1 MAQNKT
7 NKEKMKR
14 LFTFLFAAVA
24 LMLPK
29 SVLAADPDLSG
40 YTLISTLDFTTATYP
55 EDRGITLASTAED
68 ITAYE
73 TGNGKQQQLYDV
85 TDPAAMSGLIYLQ
98 GTGTK
103 GWAIRSS
110 KGGLWSYNGSR
121 SAAIPNLKEGYIVVF
136 KCTQTASNVMTLTNA
151 EGEPD
156 GNFTYAL
163 SEDGN
168 SYYCTMTADGYV
180 GFCGNK
186 SVGYIESI
194 SVYAPGTVLVQP
206 SGKITAVNGTS
217 RTVTFTGANLAYN
230 TDGSDTYTETNQ
242 NSVELVVSETT
253 TYYVVSTNGDQKS
266 DVLEFTVEAGTEI
279 SLATPTVAVTAMGA
293 GFTKT
298 YSVTCDNKD
307 VLLNP
312 AAKLTYTFTPTAG
325 GTAATDVEFD
335 GTINATEAGTYVI
348 TASAEGYTSTTATI
362 DNTKEYEL
370 SKAIDFAALTSADLS
385 ANWKLKASGVRLPGN
400 DNQWKAYYP
409 GVTADEYYYDFSAE
423 TASETDIIDGLTVEF
438 NKDGKTPKL
447 YTGFGFMYP
456 IYVLNAD
463 GSDGS
468 TAITS
473 GNIGVA
479 NGTADQY
486 AVYTYI
492 NNYSKNGTKTTVL
505 PGDQQYALYRF
516 SDMLTKVEIYSPKA
530 AKPVEYAVGKLDF
543 ATIEDLG
550 SSSIVDNTLTLE
562 ADEFTATF
570 TGNVSYR
577 EFNGKKYIGIEAAG
591 CNLVIKGK
599 DGKRINRVVFT
610 SSSNFSIKAQQ
621 GTLNGKI
628 WTGDEEEVTF
638 TNGAFDTEITGIT
651 VGDYV
656 EPATDVE
663 NIGALKGIATG
674 TNVNLKLNGAVV
686 TFVKDNMAF
695 IEDETGA
702 IKLNNIGLSL
712 TAGTALKGNLYAT
725 YTGGSIPSLGSNAQ
739 TATSEFTS
747 EETTVTPTLATVQG
761 LNGMMYTNRLIKLVG
776 SMSVSGNWLMFGG
789 TSVWIDDNFNV
800 LPDGYEYPS
809 EIGSLLAIGGSDGV
823 AQEIYPVSADDI
835 IEPAN
840 VQPEKAANIAA
851 LRDMPG
857 NIAVELTL
865 TNAKVTVDETVA
877 ASGEDEGGESGEG
890 GEPDPLADEGERTI
904 IVEDATGA
912 VAISADVA
920 DALSTVFTGSGIALN
935 GSLTATLANTG
946 GDISLSANDKTASS
960 TVTSAAA
967 EVMPTEMS
975 VAESMV
981 EENSLRLVKYVGATI
996 SGDATAGYTVAQ
1008 PEAQIP
1014 AQVAMVD
1021 KFKKLA
1027 EVPTEAVDLTGV
1039 IYYDVYVGNFEFWPL
1054 SYTEPVPEQVYKQFT
1069 KSEVFLPTAENV
1081 TAAVAEGWVE
1091 HGGNYTDKKGTIDPA
1106 TGETVE
1112 PQNFPGVGLKKGN
1125 AAKSFVTYVTGID
1138 ELTAYGVTGN
1148 SSDPRTLVVT
1158 ATPTDGS
1165 EAVIGQATSEPNT
1178 AVVTLTLDPTK
1189 QYAVDYTGIN
1199 ATGSGADVALHGVK
1213 FTVTASEPQE
1223 HRKWDFTAWSQETKD
1238 NLEAEFQAAGYTTA
1252 PAPEGTETGWRRYE
1266 KDGAAWTETDGLKD
1280 AGTIYWYGSYIS
1292 EPTELK
1298 ANGVTIAETKGLKFN
1313 NVTKLNNTF
1322 AIAID
1327 YPETSIGTYDGG
1339 SYIWLN
1345 GGDLQ
1350 ITIPAVAPGQVVM
1363 MDVESHKD
1371 GDARGV
1377 SLSVNG
1383 TQVGDKA
1390 TPSDGKQ
1397 TYKWT
1402 IPTDLGTDIVDVL
1415 VSSTAGCHIYSIE
1428 VGDEDKVVD
1437 GITNVN
1443 AGVKRVDNNVY
1454 TINGVM
1460 VRKAGES
1467 LDGLAKGLYIVGGK
1481 KVVVK

>member
-1 MAQNKT
+1 MIKKNLLKTLMLAAFGMLTTTTVAQEQTGAATVKMTYVDQSNPDQSMGEIAAGSTATAGYNKISGGEVGFGNTGWNVNYITYLQVDASALEGTIVSATLTAEFSGSTDSKRTTSWGVGYNSSAWSADMTYNTADKSITLIGSEQGVSTKSASTFESLTFDITDALVGDDDKVATIVIYETAAAGGYIKNPTVQVTTSTKATANYTVKFVDGNSTELKEASTRLGFVGEAPTIEDEDKASFFNDDNTKKYIYVSDDAASQTVAEGGSTIVTVTFREAATYAYTINASVADQTIKVGEGSNFEGESVKYNYPRYINVDGTLYEIAKNGSTWYQNSFSLDTDNKVVTVEGYNATDKT
-7 NKEKMKR
+7 N
-14 LFTFLFAAVA
+14 V
-24 LMLPK
+24 
-29 SVLAADPDLSG
+29 
-40 YTLISTLDFTTATYP
+40 TYFS
-55 EDRGITLASTAED
+55 EAED
-68 ITAYE
+68 IE
-73 TGNGKQQQLYDV
+73 
-85 TDPAAMSGLIYLQ
+85 
-98 GTGTK
+98 
-103 GWAIRSS
+103 
-110 KGGLWSYNGSR
+110 
-121 SAAIPNLKEGYIVVF
+121 
-136 KCTQTASNVMTLTNA
+136 TLT
-151 EGEPD
+151 
-156 GNFTYAL
+156 L
-163 SEDGN
+163 STAAN
-168 SYYCTMTADGYV
+168 SDIRM
-180 GFCGNK
+180 
-186 SVGYIESI
+186 SM
-194 SVYAPGTVLVQP
+194 
-206 SGKITAVNGTS
+206 GKA
-217 RTVTFTGANLAYN
+217 AYN
-230 TDGSDTYTETNQ
+230 
-242 NSVELVVSETT
+242 
-253 TYYVVSTNGDQKS
+253 
-266 DVLEFTVEAGTEI
+266 AGTEPAVV
-279 SLATPTVAVTAMGA
+279 ATLPAGKYVLTSTVWGSA
-293 GFTKT
+293 GTDFVFKAGDET
-298 YSVTCDNKD
+298 
-307 VLLNP
+307 VLT
-312 AAKLTYTFTPTAG
+312 LTTSGSST
-325 GTAATDVEFD
+325 D
-335 GTINATEAGTYVI
+335 GTGEEFTLNA
-348 TASAEGYTSTTATI
+348 
-362 DNTKEYEL
+362 
-370 SKAIDFAALTSADLS
+370 
-385 ANWKLKASGVRLPGN
+385 
-400 DNQWKAYYP
+400 
-409 GVTADEYYYDFSAE
+409 
-423 TASETDIIDGLTVEF
+423 ETDITLDPTDDEGRGID
-438 NKDGKTPKL
+438 
-447 YTGFGFMYP
+447 
-456 IYVLNAD
+456 YVL
-463 GSDGS
+463 
-468 TAITS
+468 I
-473 GNIGVA
+473 
-479 NGTADQY
+479 Q
-486 AVYTYI
+486 
-492 NNYSKNGTKTTVL
+492 KT
-505 PGDQQYALYRF
+505 GD
-516 SDMLTKVEIYSPKA
+516 VEQTTPT
-530 AKPVEYAVGKLDF
+530 YAVGKLDF
-543 ATIEDLG
+543 ATIEDLS

-610 SSSNFSIKAQQ
+610 SSTNFSIKAQQ
-621 GTLNGKI
+621 GTLDGKI

-638 TNGAFDTEITGIT
+638 ANGAFDTEITGIT
-651 VGDYV
+651 VGDDV

-712 TAGTALKGNLYAT
+712 TAGTALNGNLYAT

-789 TSVWIDDNFNV
+789 TSVWIDDYFNV

-809 EIGSLLAIGGSDGV
+809 EIGSLLAIGGSDGA

-912 VAISADVA
+912 VAINSNVA

-996 SGDATAGYTVAQ
+996 SGDATAGYTVTQ

-1054 SYTEPVPEQVYKQFT
+1054 SYTEPEPEQVYKTFT

-1081 TAAVAEGWVE
+1081 AAAIAEGWAA
-1091 HGGNYTDKKGTIDPA
+1091 GGDTRVDNKKGNIDPA
-1106 TGETVE
+1106 TGETLE
-1112 PQNFPGVGLKKGN
+1112 SPASFAGVGLKKGN
-1125 AAKSFVTYVTGID
+1125 DAKTFKTYVTGID
-1138 ELTAYGVTGN
+1138 ELTAYAVST
-1148 SSDPRTLVVT
+1148 SSSATRTLVVT
-1158 ATPTDGS
+1158 ATPADGS
-1165 EAVIGQATSEPNT
+1165 EAVTGSAESAPNTT
-1178 AVVTLTLDPTK
+1178 AVVTITLDPTK
-1189 QYAVDYTGIN
+1189 QYAVDYTGVDES
-1199 ATGSGADVALHGVK
+1199 GSGADLGLHGVK

-1223 HRKWDFTAWSQETKD
+1223 YRKWDFTAWSQETKD
-1238 NLEAEFQAAGYTTA
+1238 NLEAEFQAAGYTEA
-1252 PAPEGTETGWRRYE
+1252 PAPAGTETGWRRYE
-1266 KDGAAWTETDGLKD
+1266 KDGAEWTETDGLKD
-1280 AGTIYWYGSYIS
+1280 AGTIYWYGSLIS

-1298 ANGVTIAETKGLKFN
+1298 ANGVTIAETAGLLFN
-1313 NVTKLNNTF
+1313 NVTKLNNTV

-1415 VSSTAGCHIYSIE
+1415 VSSTSGCHIYSIE

>member
-1 MAQNKT
+1 
-7 NKEKMKR
+7 MKK
-14 LFTFLFAAVA
+14 LYSLLLTVVALFAANMAYAQEYTVA
-24 LMLPK
+24 K
-29 SVLAADPDLSG
+29 SWDFSTLGNKEAITYDASTVTIGSAGCNIGTGAYEGIALQGADKWFG
-40 YTLISTLDFTTATYP
+40 YTLNSRVGLYNQNGGGRTVGVLNLVAGQRVEVEATTA
-55 EDRGITLASTAED
+55 GNLALTTSD
-68 ITAYE
+68 IASLTTSEATTETETKYTFDI
-73 TGNGKQQQLYDV
+73 TGNGNLGFSLARYNNIY
-85 TDPAAMSGLIYLQ
+85 TITISNPAGVLMAP
-98 GTGTK
+98 TG
-103 GWAIRSS
+103 
-110 KGGLWSYNGSR
+110 
-121 SAAIPNLKEGYIVVF
+121 E
-136 KCTQTASNVMTLTNA
+136 
-151 EGEPD
+151 
-156 GNFTYAL
+156 
-163 SEDGN
+163 
-168 SYYCTMTADGYV
+168 
-180 GFCGNK
+180 
-186 SVGYIESI
+186 
-194 SVYAPGTVLVQP
+194 
-206 SGKITAVNGTS
+206 ITAVNGTS
-217 RTVTFTGANLAYN
+217 RTVTFTGTNLAYN

-242 NSVELVVSETT
+242 NTLELEVTETT
-253 TYYVVSTNGDQKS
+253 TYYVVSTNGEEKS
-266 DVLEFTVEAGTEI
+266 EVLEFTVEAGTEL
-279 SLATPTVAVTAMGA
+279 SLATPTVTVTAMGA

-312 AAKLTYTFTPTAG
+312 TAKLTYSFTPTAG
-325 GTAATDVEFD
+325 GTAASDVEFD
-335 GTINATEAGTYVI
+335 GTINATEAGTYVV
-348 TASAEGYTSTTATI
+348 TASAEGYTSTTVTI

-370 SKAIDFAALTSADLS
+370 SKTIDFAALTAQDLS
-385 ANWKLKASGVRLPGN
+385 ANWKLKASGVSLPGKN
-400 DNQWKAYYP
+400 TQWPAYYP
-409 GVTADEYYYDFSAE
+409 NVTADEYYYDFSAE
-423 TASETDIIDGLTVEF
+423 TASETDIIEGLTVEF
-438 NKDGKTPKL
+438 NKEGKTPKL

-463 GSDGS
+463 GSENNS

-492 NNYSKNGTKTTVL
+492 NNYNKNGTKTTIL

-530 AKPVEYAVGKLDF
+530 AATPTYAVGKLDF

-621 GTLNGKI
+621 GTLDGKI

-686 TFVKDNMAF
+686 TFVKDNVAF

-712 TAGTALKGNLYAT
+712 TAGTALNGNLYAT

-776 SMSVSGNWLMFGG
+776 SMSVSGNWLMFGS
-789 TSVWIDDNFNV
+789 TSVWIDDYFNV
-800 LPDGYEYPS
+800 LPDEYEYPS
-809 EIGSLLAIGGSDGV
+809 EIGSLLAIGGSDGA

-890 GEPDPLADEGERTI
+890 GEPEPLADEGERTI

-920 DALSTVFTGSGIALN
+920 EALGTVFTGSGIALN

-946 GDISLSANDKTASS
+946 GDISLSANDKTVSS

-996 SGDATAGYTVAQ
+996 SGDATAGYTVTQ

-1021 KFKKLA
+1021 KFQKLA

-1054 SYTEPVPEQVYKQFT
+1054 SYTEPVPEQVYKTFT

-1091 HGGNYTDKKGTIDPA
+1091 HGGNYTDNKKGTIDPA
-1106 TGETVE
+1106 TGETLE
-1112 PQNFPGVGLKKGN
+1112 SPTAFPGVGLKKGN
-1125 AAKSFVTYVTGID
+1125 AGKSFVTYVTGID
-1138 ELTAYGVTGN
+1138 EITAYAVSGK
-1148 SSDPRTLVVT
+1148 SSEERTLAVT
-1158 ATPTDGS
+1158 ATPSDGS
-1165 EAVIGQATSEPNT
+1165 EAVTGQASGSSET
-1178 AVVTLTLDPTK
+1178 IVLTMALDPTK
-1189 QYAVDYTGIN
+1189 QYAIDYAGVN
-1199 ATGSGADVALHGVK
+1199 ADGGGTDIALHGVK

-1223 HRKWDFTAWSQETKD
+1223 YRKWDFTAWSQETKN
-1238 NLEAEFQAAGYTTA
+1238 NLEAEFQAAGYTEA

-1266 KDGAAWTETDGLKD
+1266 KDGDAWTETDGLKD

-1313 NVTKLNNTF
+1313 NVTKLNNTV

-1327 YPETSIGTYDGG
+1327 YPHALSDYDGG

-1350 ITIPAVAPGQVVM
+1350 ITIPAVAPGQKVLM
-1363 MDVESHKD
+1363 EVESHKD
-1371 GDARGV
+1371 GEARGV

-1383 TQVGDKA
+1383 TQIGESA
-1390 TPSDGKQ
+1390 TPEEGKQ
-1397 TYKWT
+1397 SYEWT
-1402 IPTDLGTDIVDVL
+1402 IPTDLGTEPVDVL
-1415 VSSTAGCHIYSIE
+1415 VSSTKGCHIYLIE
-1428 VGDEDKVVD
+1428 VGDADLISV
-1437 GITNVN
+1437 GINEVN
-1443 AGVKRVDNNVY
+1443 ADVKRVDNNVY

>member
-1 MAQNKT
+1 M
-7 NKEKMKR
+7 
-14 LFTFLFAAVA
+14 
-24 LMLPK
+24 
-29 SVLAADPDLSG
+29 
-40 YTLISTLDFTTATYP
+40 
-55 EDRGITLASTAED
+55 
-68 ITAYE
+68 
-73 TGNGKQQQLYDV
+73 
-85 TDPAAMSGLIYLQ
+85 
-98 GTGTK
+98 
-103 GWAIRSS
+103 
-110 KGGLWSYNGSR
+110 
-121 SAAIPNLKEGYIVVF
+121 
-136 KCTQTASNVMTLTNA
+136 
-151 EGEPD
+151 
-156 GNFTYAL
+156 
-163 SEDGN
+163 
-168 SYYCTMTADGYV
+168 
-180 GFCGNK
+180 
-186 SVGYIESI
+186 
-194 SVYAPGTVLVQP
+194 
-206 SGKITAVNGTS
+206 
-217 RTVTFTGANLAYN
+217 
-230 TDGSDTYTETNQ
+230 
-242 NSVELVVSETT
+242 
-253 TYYVVSTNGDQKS
+253 
-266 DVLEFTVEAGTEI
+266 
-279 SLATPTVAVTAMGA
+279 
-293 GFTKT
+293 
-298 YSVTCDNKD
+298 
-307 VLLNP
+307 
-312 AAKLTYTFTPTAG
+312 
-325 GTAATDVEFD
+325 
-335 GTINATEAGTYVI
+335 
-348 TASAEGYTSTTATI
+348 
-362 DNTKEYEL
+362 
-370 SKAIDFAALTSADLS
+370 
-385 ANWKLKASGVRLPGN
+385 
-400 DNQWKAYYP
+400 
-409 GVTADEYYYDFSAE
+409 
-423 TASETDIIDGLTVEF
+423 
-438 NKDGKTPKL
+438 
-447 YTGFGFMYP
+447 
-456 IYVLNAD
+456 
-463 GSDGS
+463 
-468 TAITS
+468 
-473 GNIGVA
+473 
-479 NGTADQY
+479 
-486 AVYTYI
+486 
-492 NNYSKNGTKTTVL
+492 
-505 PGDQQYALYRF
+505 
-516 SDMLTKVEIYSPKA
+516 
-530 AKPVEYAVGKLDF
+530 
-543 ATIEDLG
+543 
-550 SSSIVDNTLTLE
+550 
-562 ADEFTATF
+562 
-570 TGNVSYR
+570 
-577 EFNGKKYIGIEAAG
+577 
-591 CNLVIKGK
+591 
-599 DGKRINRVVFT
+599 FT

-621 GTLNGKI
+621 GTLDGKI
-628 WTGDEEEVTF
+628 WTVDEEEVTF

-686 TFVKDNMAF
+686 TFVKDNLAF

-712 TAGTALKGNLYAT
+712 TAGTALNGNLYAT

-809 EIGSLLAIGGSDGV
+809 EIGSLLAIGGSDGA
-823 AQEIYPVSADDI
+823 AQEIYPVSAEDI

-912 VAISADVA
+912 VAINSNVA

-996 SGDATAGYTVAQ
+996 SGDATAGYTVTQ

-1081 TAAVAEGWVE
+1081 TAAVAEGWAA
-1091 HGGNYTDKKGTIDPA
+1091 GGDTRVDNKKGNIDPA
-1106 TGETVE
+1106 TGETLE
-1112 PQNFPGVGLKKGN
+1112 SPASFAGVGLKKGN
-1125 AAKSFVTYVTGID
+1125 DAKTFKTYVTGID
-1138 ELTAYGVTGN
+1138 ELTAYAVST
-1148 SSDPRTLVVT
+1148 SSSATRTLVVT
-1158 ATPTDGS
+1158 ATPADGS
-1165 EAVIGQATSEPNT
+1165 EAVTGSAESAPNTT
-1178 AVVTLTLDPTK
+1178 AVVTITLDPTK
-1189 QYAVDYTGIN
+1189 QYAVDYTGVDES
-1199 ATGSGADVALHGVK
+1199 GSGADLGLHGVK

-1223 HRKWDFTAWSQETKD
+1223 YRKWDFTAWSQETKE
-1238 NLEAEFQAAGYTTA
+1238 NLEAEFQAAGYTEA
-1252 PAPEGTETGWRRYE
+1252 PAPAGTETGWRRYE
-1266 KDGAAWTETDGLKD
+1266 KDGAEWTETDGLKD
-1280 AGTIYWYGSYIS
+1280 AGTIYWYGSLIS

-1298 ANGVTIAETKGLKFN
+1298 ANGVTIAETAGLLFN
-1313 NVTKLNNTF
+1313 NVTKLNNTV

-1327 YPETSIGTYDGG
+1327 YPETSIGTYAGG

-1350 ITIPAVAPGQVVM
+1350 ITIPAVVPGQVIK
-1363 MDVESHKD
+1363 MDVESHKNTD
-1371 GDARGV
+1371 PRGV
-1377 SLSVNG
+1377 KLSVNG
-1383 TQVGDKA
+1383 TEIGEGLPTTKE
-1390 TPSDGKQ
+1390 TFE
-1397 TYKWT
+1397 WT
-1402 IPTDLGTDIVDVL
+1402 VPETLGTDPVDVL
-1415 VSSTAGCHIYSIE
+1415 VSSTSGCHIYVIE
-1428 VGDEDKVVD
+1428 VGDEDKVAD

-1443 AGVKRVDNNVY
+1443 ADVKRVDNNVY

-1467 LDGLAKGLYIVGGK
+1467 LDGLAKGLYIIGGK

>member
-1 MAQNKT
+1 
-7 NKEKMKR
+7 MKR
-14 LFTFLFAAVA
+14 LFTFLLGIVA
-24 LMLPK
+24 LALPK

-40 YTLISTLDFTTATYP
+40 YTLIKAMDFTSATYS
-55 EDRGITLASTAED
+55 EETYFTLGDKVGTAWMNGNKKQSDVFNVTSPAELD
-68 ITAYE
+68 GYLALQAAYD
-73 TGNGKQQQLYDV
+73 G
-85 TDPAAMSGLIYLQ
+85 
-98 GTGTK
+98 GTGK
-103 GWAIRSS
+103 GWYIRPD
-110 KGGLWSYNGSR
+110 KGGMYCINADRCG
-121 SAAIPNLKEGYIVVF
+121 AVTNLKEGYIVVF
-136 KCTQTASNVMTLTNA
+136 TCNDDADNVMTLVNG
-151 EGEPD
+151 EGNPD
-156 GNFTYAL
+156 GPFTYVK
-163 SEDGN
+163 SEDTK
-168 SYYCTMTADGYV
+168 SFYCTMTADGNV
-180 GFCGNK
+180 GFDGKKNI
-186 SVGYIESI
+186 GYISSI
-194 SVYAPGTVLVQP
+194 SIYAPGTVVVQP
-206 SGKITAVNGTS
+206 TGKITAVNGTK

-242 NSVELVVSETT
+242 NTLELEVTETT

-266 DVLEFTVEAGTEI
+266 DVLTFTVEAGTEV
-279 SLATPTVAVTAMGA
+279 SLATPTVTITAMGA

-370 SKAIDFAALTSADLS
+370 SKAIDFAALTSEDLS
-385 ANWKLKASGVRLPGN
+385 ANWKLKASGVKLPGN

-438 NKDGKTPKL
+438 NKDGKTPKI

-543 ATIEDLG
+543 ATIDTLSG
-550 SSSIVDNTLTLE
+550 SSIVKNTLMLE

-610 SSSNFSIKAQQ
+610 SSSNFSIKAKQ

-739 TATSEFTS
+739 TTTSKFTS

-789 TSVWIDDNFNV
+789 TTIWIDDYFNV
-800 LPDGYEYPS
+800 LPDEYEYPS

-823 AQEIYPVSADDI
+823 TQEIYPVSAEDI

-877 ASGEDEGGESGEG
+877 ASGEDEGGEG

-935 GSLTATLANTG
+935 GSLTATLANTD
-946 GDISLSANDKTASS
+946 GDISLSANDKTANS

-975 VAESMV
+975 VAESMA
-981 EENSLRLVKYVGATI
+981 EENSLKLVKYVGATI
-996 SGDATAGYTVAQ
+996 SGDATAGYTVTQ

-1039 IYYDVYVGNFEFWPL
+1039 IYYNVYVGNFEFWPL
-1054 SYTEPVPEQVYKQFT
+1054 SYTEPEPEQVYKTFT

-1091 HGGNYTDKKGTIDPA
+1091 HGGNYTDNKKGTIDPA

-1125 AAKSFVTYVTGID
+1125 AGKSFVTYVTGID
-1138 ELTAYGVTGN
+1138 KLTAYGVTGN

-1223 HRKWDFTAWSQETKD
+1223 YRKWDFTAWSQETKD
-1238 NLEAEFQAAGYTTA
+1238 NLEAEFLANGYTEA
-1252 PAPEGTETGWRRYE
+1252 PAPTGTETGWRRYE
-1266 KDGAAWTETDGLKD
+1266 KDGAEWTGTDGLKD

-1313 NVTKLNNTF
+1313 NITKLNNTV

-1327 YPETSIGTYDGG
+1327 YPETSIGTYAGG

-1350 ITIPAVAPGQVVM
+1350 ITIPAVAPGQKVLM
-1363 MDVESHKD
+1363 EVESHKNT
-1371 GDARGV
+1371 DARGV
-1377 SLSVNG
+1377 KLSVNG
-1383 TQVGDKA
+1383 TEIGEGIP
-1390 TPSDGKQ
+1390 TTKQ
-1397 TYKWT
+1397 SYEWT
-1402 IPTDLGTDIVDVL
+1402 IPTDLGTEPVDVL
-1415 VSSTAGCHIYSIE
+1415 VSSTAGCHIYLIE
-1428 VGDEDKVVD
+1428 VGDADLISV
-1437 GITNVN
+1437 GINEVN
-1443 AGVKRVDNNVY
+1443 ADVKRADNNVY

>member
-1 MAQNKT
+1 MIKKNLLKT
-7 NKEKMKR
+7 
-14 LFTFLFAAVA
+14 
-24 LMLPK
+24 LMLAAFGMLTTTTVAQEQTGAATVKMTYVDQSNPDQSMGEIAAGSTATAGYNKISGGEVGFGNTGWNVNYITYLQVDASALEGTIVSATLTAEFSGSTDSKRKTSWGVGYNSSAWSADMTYNTADK
-29 SVLAADPDLSG
+29 SI
-40 YTLISTLDFTTATYP
+40 TLIGSEQGVSTKS
-55 EDRGITLASTAED
+55 ASTFESLTFD
-68 ITAYE
+68 ITDALVGDDDKVATIVIYE
-73 TGNGKQQQLYDV
+73 T
-85 TDPAAMSGLIYLQ
+85 AAAG
-98 GTGTK
+98 
-103 GWAIRSS
+103 
-110 KGGLWSYNGSR
+110 
-121 SAAIPNLKEGYIVVF
+121 GYIKNPTVQVTTST
-136 KCTQTASNVMTLTNA
+136 KATANYTVK
-151 EGEPD
+151 
-156 GNFTYAL
+156 FV
-163 SEDGN
+163 DGN
-168 SYYCTMTADGYV
+168 STELKEASTRLGFVGEAPTIEDEDKASFFNDDNTKKYIYV
-180 GFCGNK
+180 
-186 SVGYIESI
+186 SDDAASQ
-194 SVYAPGTVLVQP
+194 TVAEGGSTIV
-206 SGKITAVNGTS
+206 
-217 RTVTFTGANLAYN
+217 TVTFREAATYAYTINSSVADQTIKVGEGSNFEGESVKYNYPRYINVDGTLYEIAKNGSTWYQNSFSLDTDNKVVTVEGYNATDKTNVTYFSEAEEIKTLTLSTAANSDIRMSMGKAAYN
-230 TDGSDTYTETNQ
+230 
-242 NSVELVVSETT
+242 
-253 TYYVVSTNGDQKS
+253 
-266 DVLEFTVEAGTEI
+266 AGTEPAVV
-279 SLATPTVAVTAMGA
+279 ATLPAGKYVLTSTVWGSA
-293 GFTKT
+293 GTDFVFKAGDET
-298 YSVTCDNKD
+298 
-307 VLLNP
+307 VLT
-312 AAKLTYTFTPTAG
+312 LTTSGSST
-325 GTAATDVEFD
+325 D
-335 GTINATEAGTYVI
+335 GTGEEFTLNA
-348 TASAEGYTSTTATI
+348 
-362 DNTKEYEL
+362 
-370 SKAIDFAALTSADLS
+370 
-385 ANWKLKASGVRLPGN
+385 
-400 DNQWKAYYP
+400 
-409 GVTADEYYYDFSAE
+409 
-423 TASETDIIDGLTVEF
+423 ETDITLDPTDDEGRGID
-438 NKDGKTPKL
+438 
-447 YTGFGFMYP
+447 
-456 IYVLNAD
+456 YVL
-463 GSDGS
+463 
-468 TAITS
+468 I
-473 GNIGVA
+473 
-479 NGTADQY
+479 Q
-486 AVYTYI
+486 
-492 NNYSKNGTKTTVL
+492 KT
-505 PGDQQYALYRF
+505 GD
-516 SDMLTKVEIYSPKA
+516 VEQTTPT
-530 AKPVEYAVGKLDF
+530 YAVGKLDF
-543 ATIEDLG
+543 ATIEDLN

-577 EFNGKKYIGIEAAG
+577 DFNGRKFINIEAAG

-621 GTLNGKI
+621 GTLDGKI

-686 TFVKDNMAF
+686 TFVKDNLAF

-712 TAGTALKGNLYAT
+712 TAGTALNGNLYAT

-809 EIGSLLAIGGSDGV
+809 EIGSLLAIGGSDGA
-823 AQEIYPVSADDI
+823 AQEIYPVSAEDI

-912 VAISADVA
+912 VAINSNVA

-935 GSLTATLANTG
+935 GSLTATLTNTG

-967 EVMPTEMS
+967 EVLPTEMS

-996 SGDATAGYTVAQ
+996 SGDATAGYTVTQ

-1091 HGGNYTDKKGTIDPA
+1091 HGGNYTDNKKGTIDPA

-1199 ATGSGADVALHGVK
+1199 ATGEGADVALHGVK

-1415 VSSTAGCHIYSIE
+1415 VSSTSGCHIYSIE

>member
-1 MAQNKT
+1 MLAAGLVFGFSYAQADEITATLSHTAGTQWGSNT
-7 NKEKMKR
+7 NSNTVDSEAEYYNND
-14 LFTFLFAAVA
+14 LATGWAGAAYAEFTFEIPEGSTVTSATLTYSVNQARTSSRDDKIYYMNPGFTLDYDALLSSNGQDLRYTDNRTIAVEVAPTGGGGDRIGLTQDVTNAVKAIHEAGQKYIIFQWTNNAASA
-24 LMLPK
+24 TLYGKASANAPTLTITTA
-29 SVLAADPDLSG
+29 SAADMTTYTVKFTDGSGTEIKTAATYDVAIGSSATASEEDMASFFNEDKTKKYIYVSGNTEIASANQDATQNVITLVFREAATYSYTINASVNGATNEVSTGSNFEGETITYNYPRYYNVDGTLYEIAKNGSTWYQNSFVLDQDNKVVTVEG
-40 YTLISTLDFTTATYP
+40 YTATDKTGVVFLSEAEQIETL
-55 EDRGITLASTAED
+55 TLASEPNAGIRMSMGQIARNANESAPAL
-68 ITAYE
+68 ITTLPA
-73 TGNGKQQQLYDV
+73 GKYQLTSSV
-85 TDPAAMSGLIYLQ
+85 WG
-98 GTGTK
+98 
-103 GWAIRSS
+103 S
-110 KGGLWSYNGSR
+110 KGTDF
-121 SAAIPNLKEGYIVVF
+121 VF
-136 KCTQTASNVMTLTNA
+136 KAGDA
-151 EGEPD
+151 
-156 GNFTYAL
+156 
-163 SEDGN
+163 
-168 SYYCTMTADGYV
+168 
-180 GFCGNK
+180 
-186 SVGYIESI
+186 
-194 SVYAPGTVLVQP
+194 TVLTITT
-206 SGKITAVNGTS
+206 SGSSVDA
-217 RTVTFTGANLAYN
+217 TG
-230 TDGSDTYTETNQ
+230 D
-242 NSVELVVSETT
+242 
-253 TYYVVSTNGDQKS
+253 
-266 DVLEFTVEAGTEI
+266 EFT
-279 SLATPTVAVTAMGA
+279 
-293 GFTKT
+293 
-298 YSVTCDNKD
+298 
-307 VLLNP
+307 LN
-312 AAKLTYTFTPTAG
+312 
-325 GTAATDVEFD
+325 
-335 GTINATEAGTYVI
+335 
-348 TASAEGYTSTTATI
+348 
-362 DNTKEYEL
+362 
-370 SKAIDFAALTSADLS
+370 
-385 ANWKLKASGVRLPGN
+385 
-400 DNQWKAYYP
+400 
-409 GVTADEYYYDFSAE
+409 AE
-423 TASETDIIDGLTVEF
+423 TAITLDYTESGSRGID
-438 NKDGKTPKL
+438 
-447 YTGFGFMYP
+447 
-456 IYVLNAD
+456 YVL
-463 GSDGS
+463 
-468 TAITS
+468 I
-473 GNIGVA
+473 
-479 NGTADQY
+479 Q
-486 AVYTYI
+486 
-492 NNYSKNGTKTTVL
+492 KT
-505 PGDQQYALYRF
+505 GD
-516 SDMLTKVEIYSPKA
+516 VEVPA
-530 AKPVEYAVGKLDF
+530 AEYAVGKLDF

-712 TAGTALKGNLYAT
+712 TAGTALNGNLYAT

-776 SMSVSGNWLMFGG
+776 SMSVSGNWLMFGS
-789 TSVWIDDNFNV
+789 TSVWIDDYFNV
-800 LPDGYEYPS
+800 LPDEYEYPS

-890 GEPDPLADEGERTI
+890 GEPDPLADEGDDDFGVDNPNEPTTDEGERTI

-920 DALSTVFTGSGIALN
+920 DALNTVFTGSGIALN

-996 SGDATAGYTVAQ
+996 SGDATAGYTVTQ

-1091 HGGNYTDKKGTIDPA
+1091 HGGNYTDNKKGTIDPA

-1125 AAKSFVTYVTGID
+1125 AEKSFVTYVTGID

-1223 HRKWDFTAWSQETKD
+1223 YRKWDFTAWSQETKD
-1238 NLEAEFQAAGYTTA
+1238 NLEAEFQANGYTEA
-1252 PAPEGTETGWRRYE
+1252 PAPAGTETGWRRYE
-1266 KDGAAWTETDGLKD
+1266 KDGAEWTDTDGLKK
-1280 AGTIYWYGSYIS
+1280 AGTIYWYGNLIS

-1313 NVTKLNNTF
+1313 NITKLNNTV

-1327 YPETSIGTYDGG
+1327 YPHALSDYDGG

-1345 GGDLQ
+1345 GTDLQ
-1350 ITIPAVAPGQVVM
+1350 FTIPTVMPGQKILM
-1363 MDVESHKD
+1363 EVESHKD

-1383 TQVGDKA
+1383 TQIGESA
-1390 TPSDGKQ
+1390 TPKDGKQ
-1397 TYKWT
+1397 SYEWT
-1402 IPTDLGTDIVDVL
+1402 IPTDLGTEPVDVL
-1415 VSSTAGCHIYSIE
+1415 VSSTAGCHIYLIE
-1428 VGDEDKVVD
+1428 VGDADLISV
-1437 GITNVN
+1437 GINEVN
-1443 AGVKRVDNNVY
+1443 ADVKRADNNVY

>member
-1 MAQNKT
+1 MIKKNLLKT
-7 NKEKMKR
+7 
-14 LFTFLFAAVA
+14 
-24 LMLPK
+24 LMLAAFGMLTTTTVAQEQTGAATVKMTYVDQSNPDQSMGEIAAGSTATAGYNKISGGEVGFGNTGWNVNYITYLQVDASALEGTIVSATLTAEFSGSTDSKRKTSWGVGYNSSAWSADMTYNTADK
-29 SVLAADPDLSG
+29 SI
-40 YTLISTLDFTTATYP
+40 TLIGSEQGVSTKS
-55 EDRGITLASTAED
+55 ASTFESLTFD
-68 ITAYE
+68 ITDALVGDDDKVATIVIYE
-73 TGNGKQQQLYDV
+73 T
-85 TDPAAMSGLIYLQ
+85 AAAG
-98 GTGTK
+98 
-103 GWAIRSS
+103 
-110 KGGLWSYNGSR
+110 
-121 SAAIPNLKEGYIVVF
+121 GYIKNPTVQVTTST
-136 KCTQTASNVMTLTNA
+136 KATANYTVK
-151 EGEPD
+151 
-156 GNFTYAL
+156 FV
-163 SEDGN
+163 DGN
-168 SYYCTMTADGYV
+168 STELKEASTRLGFVGEAPTIEDEDKASFFNDDNTKKYIYV
-180 GFCGNK
+180 
-186 SVGYIESI
+186 SDDAASQ
-194 SVYAPGTVLVQP
+194 TVAEGGSTIV
-206 SGKITAVNGTS
+206 
-217 RTVTFTGANLAYN
+217 TVTFREAATYAYTINASVADQTIKVGEGSNFEGESVKYNYPRYINVDGTLYEIAKNGSTWYQNSFSLDTDNKVVTVEGYNATDKTNVTYFSEAEEIKTLTLSTAANSDIRMSMGKAAYN
-230 TDGSDTYTETNQ
+230 
-242 NSVELVVSETT
+242 
-253 TYYVVSTNGDQKS
+253 
-266 DVLEFTVEAGTEI
+266 AGTEPAVV
-279 SLATPTVAVTAMGA
+279 ATLPAGKYVLTSTVWGSA
-293 GFTKT
+293 GTDFVFKAGDET
-298 YSVTCDNKD
+298 
-307 VLLNP
+307 VLT
-312 AAKLTYTFTPTAG
+312 LTTSGSST
-325 GTAATDVEFD
+325 D
-335 GTINATEAGTYVI
+335 GTGEEFTLNA
-348 TASAEGYTSTTATI
+348 
-362 DNTKEYEL
+362 
-370 SKAIDFAALTSADLS
+370 
-385 ANWKLKASGVRLPGN
+385 
-400 DNQWKAYYP
+400 
-409 GVTADEYYYDFSAE
+409 
-423 TASETDIIDGLTVEF
+423 ETDITLDPTDDEGRGID
-438 NKDGKTPKL
+438 
-447 YTGFGFMYP
+447 
-456 IYVLNAD
+456 YVL
-463 GSDGS
+463 
-468 TAITS
+468 I
-473 GNIGVA
+473 
-479 NGTADQY
+479 Q
-486 AVYTYI
+486 
-492 NNYSKNGTKTTVL
+492 KT
-505 PGDQQYALYRF
+505 GD
-516 SDMLTKVEIYSPKA
+516 VEQTTPT
-530 AKPVEYAVGKLDF
+530 YAVGKLDF

-920 DALSTVFTGSGIALN
+920 EALSTVFTGSGIALN

-996 SGDATAGYTVAQ
+996 SGDATAGYTVTQ

-1054 SYTEPVPEQVYKQFT
+1054 SYTEPEPEQVYKTFT

-1091 HGGNYTDKKGTIDPA
+1091 HGGNYTVNKKGTIDPA

-1138 ELTAYGVTGN
+1138 ELTAYGVST
-1148 SSDPRTLVVT
+1148 SSDVARNLIVT
-1158 ATPTDGS
+1158 ATPADGS
-1165 EAVIGQATSEPNT
+1165 EAVTGSAESQPNTT
-1178 AVVTLTLDPTK
+1178 AVVTITLDPTK
-1189 QYAVDYTGIN
+1189 QYAVDYTGTN
-1199 ATGSGADVALHGVK
+1199 TDGSGGDVALHGVK

-1252 PAPEGTETGWRRYE
+1252 PAPAGTETGWRRYE
-1266 KDGAAWTETDGLKD
+1266 KDGAEWTETDGLKD

-1313 NVTKLNNTF
+1313 NVTKLNNTV

-1327 YPETSIGTYDGG
+1327 YPHALSDYDGG

-1415 VSSTAGCHIYSIE
+1415 VSSTSGCHIYSIE

>member
-1 MAQNKT
+1 MIKKNLLKT
-7 NKEKMKR
+7 
-14 LFTFLFAAVA
+14 
-24 LMLPK
+24 LMLAAFGMLTTTTVAQEQTGAATVKMTYVDQSNPDQSMGEIAAGSTATAGYNKISGGEVGFGNTGWNVNYITYLQVDASALEGTIVSATLTAEFSGSTDSKRKTSWGVGYNSSAWSADMTYNTADK
-29 SVLAADPDLSG
+29 SI
-40 YTLISTLDFTTATYP
+40 TLIGSEQGVSTKS
-55 EDRGITLASTAED
+55 ASTFESLTFD
-68 ITAYE
+68 ITDALVGDDDKVATIVIYE
-73 TGNGKQQQLYDV
+73 T
-85 TDPAAMSGLIYLQ
+85 AAAG
-98 GTGTK
+98 
-103 GWAIRSS
+103 
-110 KGGLWSYNGSR
+110 
-121 SAAIPNLKEGYIVVF
+121 GYIKNPTVQVTTST
-136 KCTQTASNVMTLTNA
+136 KATANYTVK
-151 EGEPD
+151 
-156 GNFTYAL
+156 FV
-163 SEDGN
+163 DGN
-168 SYYCTMTADGYV
+168 STELKEASTRLGFVGEAPTIEDEDKASFFNDDNTKKYIYV
-180 GFCGNK
+180 
-186 SVGYIESI
+186 SDDAASQ
-194 SVYAPGTVLVQP
+194 TVAEGGSTIV
-206 SGKITAVNGTS
+206 
-217 RTVTFTGANLAYN
+217 TVTFREAATYAYTINASVADQTIKVGEGSNFEGESVKYNYPRYINVDGTLYEIAKNGSTWYQNSFSLDTDNKVVTVEGYNATDKTNVTYFSEAEEIKTLTLSTAANSDIRMSMGKAAYN
-230 TDGSDTYTETNQ
+230 
-242 NSVELVVSETT
+242 
-253 TYYVVSTNGDQKS
+253 
-266 DVLEFTVEAGTEI
+266 AGTEPAVV
-279 SLATPTVAVTAMGA
+279 ATLPAGKYVLTSTVWGSA
-293 GFTKT
+293 GTDFVFKAGDET
-298 YSVTCDNKD
+298 
-307 VLLNP
+307 VLT
-312 AAKLTYTFTPTAG
+312 LTTSGSST
-325 GTAATDVEFD
+325 D
-335 GTINATEAGTYVI
+335 GTGEEFTLNA
-348 TASAEGYTSTTATI
+348 
-362 DNTKEYEL
+362 
-370 SKAIDFAALTSADLS
+370 
-385 ANWKLKASGVRLPGN
+385 
-400 DNQWKAYYP
+400 
-409 GVTADEYYYDFSAE
+409 
-423 TASETDIIDGLTVEF
+423 ETDITLDPTDDEGRGID
-438 NKDGKTPKL
+438 
-447 YTGFGFMYP
+447 
-456 IYVLNAD
+456 YVL
-463 GSDGS
+463 
-468 TAITS
+468 I
-473 GNIGVA
+473 
-479 NGTADQY
+479 Q
-486 AVYTYI
+486 
-492 NNYSKNGTKTTVL
+492 KT
-505 PGDQQYALYRF
+505 GD
-516 SDMLTKVEIYSPKA
+516 VEQTTPT
-530 AKPVEYAVGKLDF
+530 YAVGKLDF
-543 ATIEDLG
+543 ATIEDLS

-610 SSSNFSIKAQQ
+610 SSTNFSIKAQQ
-621 GTLNGKI
+621 GTLDGKI

-712 TAGTALKGNLYAT
+712 TAGTALNGNLYAT

-809 EIGSLLAIGGSDGV
+809 EIGSLLAIGGSDGA
-823 AQEIYPVSADDI
+823 AQEIYPVSAEDI

-946 GDISLSANDKTASS
+946 GDISLSANDKTANS

-981 EENSLRLVKYVGATI
+981 EENSLKLVKYAGAVI
-996 SGDATAGYTVAQ
+996 SGDAATGYTVAQ

-1014 AQVAMVD
+1014 AQVAMVY

-1091 HGGNYTDKKGTIDPA
+1091 HGGNYTDNKKGTIDPA

-1199 ATGSGADVALHGVK
+1199 ATGEGADVALHGVK

-1238 NLEAEFQAAGYTTA
+1238 NLEAEFLAAGYTEA
-1252 PAPEGTETGWRRYE
+1252 PAPEGTETGWRRHE
-1266 KDGAAWTETDGLKD
+1266 TDGAASTEPDRLKD

-1415 VSSTAGCHIYSIE
+1415 VSSTSGCHIYSIE

>member
-7 NKEKMKR
+7 NKTNMHKRILTAFAAALSLFSFSTNATAENFNVQPAQVTTISQLTDKADAPQYDASASEWRVTYGKISSSGKFDSPALSDGASSIALVKFDASEHSGETITKAVLSFHSYCTVSGKNSQLKVATVGGAAQDLSTATWNSVSATDATIEEIWTSDEWVKESGFDLEATVTDAYNADDDKVITFAIYTATAREQAISNLTLTLYTDELQKYTYTFNATDGQNVIKELATGTENEGTSVKLPYPRYILNNGTLYSTNVTNKEYNHSFTVTTDNQTETQVYSPVADAGNVVALIEGEDIPEAKVVSDGNQAVRASNSKTGYNDEKDLTVATLPAGKYKMTVGAFDSNKTASAV
-14 LFTFLFAAVA
+14 FTFANGDNTVFEA
-24 LMLPK
+24 
-29 SVLAADPDLSG
+29 
-40 YTLISTLDFTTATYP
+40 TATGVNLS
-55 EDRGITLASTAED
+55 EVTSEEFSLTGESNTITLKAG
-68 ITAYE
+68 
-73 TGNGKQQQLYDV
+73 GNEKQNID
-85 TDPAAMSGLIYLQ
+85 
-98 GTGTK
+98 
-103 GWAIRSS
+103 
-110 KGGLWSYNGSR
+110 
-121 SAAIPNLKEGYIVVF
+121 
-136 KCTQTASNVMTLTNA
+136 
-151 EGEPD
+151 
-156 GNFTYAL
+156 
-163 SEDGN
+163 
-168 SYYCTMTADGYV
+168 YV
-180 GFCGNK
+180 
-186 SVGYIESI
+186 Y
-194 SVYAPGTVLVQP
+194 
-206 SGKITAVNGTS
+206 
-217 RTVTFTGANLAYN
+217 
-230 TDGSDTYTETNQ
+230 
-242 NSVELVVSETT
+242 
-253 TYYVVSTNGDQKS
+253 
-266 DVLEFTVEAGTEI
+266 
-279 SLATPTVAVTAMGA
+279 
-293 GFTKT
+293 FTKT
-298 YSVTCDNKD
+298 GD
-307 VLLNP
+307 VEQ
-312 AAKLTYTFTPTAG
+312 TTPT
-325 GTAATDVEFD
+325 
-335 GTINATEAGTYVI
+335 
-348 TASAEGYTSTTATI
+348 
-362 DNTKEYEL
+362 
-370 SKAIDFAALTSADLS
+370 
-385 ANWKLKASGVRLPGN
+385 
-400 DNQWKAYYP
+400 
-409 GVTADEYYYDFSAE
+409 
-423 TASETDIIDGLTVEF
+423 
-438 NKDGKTPKL
+438 
-447 YTGFGFMYP
+447 
-456 IYVLNAD
+456 
-463 GSDGS
+463 
-468 TAITS
+468 
-473 GNIGVA
+473 
-479 NGTADQY
+479 
-486 AVYTYI
+486 
-492 NNYSKNGTKTTVL
+492 
-505 PGDQQYALYRF
+505 
-516 SDMLTKVEIYSPKA
+516 
-530 AKPVEYAVGKLDF
+530 YAVGKLDF
-543 ATIEDLG
+543 ATIEDL
-550 SSSIVDNTLTLE
+550 SSSTIVDNTLTLE

-577 EFNGKKYIGIEAAG
+577 EFNGKKFIQIGAAG

-621 GTLNGKI
+621 GTLDGKI

-686 TFVKDNMAF
+686 TFVKDNLAF

-789 TSVWIDDNFNV
+789 TTVWIDDNFNV

-809 EIGSLLAIGGSDGV
+809 EIGSLLAIGGSDGA
-823 AQEIYPVSADDI
+823 AQEIYPVSAEDI

-996 SGDATAGYTVAQ
+996 SGDATAGYTVTQ
-1008 PEAQIP
+1008 HEAQIP

-1091 HGGNYTDKKGTIDPA
+1091 HGGNYTDNKKGTIDPA

-1138 ELTAYGVTGN
+1138 ELTAYGVTGK

-1199 ATGSGADVALHGVK
+1199 ATGEGADVALHGVK

-1223 HRKWDFTAWSQETKD
+1223 YRKWDFTAWSQETKD
-1238 NLEAEFQAAGYTTA
+1238 NLEAEFQAAGYTEA
-1252 PAPEGTETGWRRYE
+1252 PAPAGTETGWRRYE
-1266 KDGAAWTETDGLKD
+1266 KDGAEWTEADGLKD
-1280 AGTIYWYGSYIS
+1280 AGTIYWYGSLIS

-1298 ANGVTIAETKGLKFN
+1298 ANGVTIAETAGLLFN
-1313 NVTKLNNTF
+1313 NVTKLNNTV

-1327 YPETSIGTYDGG
+1327 YPETSIGTYAGG

-1415 VSSTAGCHIYSIE
+1415 VSSTSGCHIYSIE

>member
-1 MAQNKT
+1 MIKKNLLKT
-7 NKEKMKR
+7 
-14 LFTFLFAAVA
+14 
-24 LMLPK
+24 LMLAAFGMLTTTTVAQEQTGAATVKMTYVDQSNPDQSMGEIAAGSTATAGYNKISGGEVGFGNTGWNVNYITYLQVDASALEGTIVSATLTAEFSGSTDSKRKTSWGVGYNSSAWSADMTYNTADK
-29 SVLAADPDLSG
+29 SI
-40 YTLISTLDFTTATYP
+40 TLIGSEQGVSTKS
-55 EDRGITLASTAED
+55 ASTFESLTFD
-68 ITAYE
+68 ITDALVGDDDKVATIVIYE
-73 TGNGKQQQLYDV
+73 T
-85 TDPAAMSGLIYLQ
+85 AAAG
-98 GTGTK
+98 
-103 GWAIRSS
+103 
-110 KGGLWSYNGSR
+110 
-121 SAAIPNLKEGYIVVF
+121 GYIKNPTVQVTTST
-136 KCTQTASNVMTLTNA
+136 KATANYTVK
-151 EGEPD
+151 
-156 GNFTYAL
+156 FV
-163 SEDGN
+163 DGN
-168 SYYCTMTADGYV
+168 STELKEASTRLGFVGEAPTIEDEDKASFFNDDNTKKYIYV
-180 GFCGNK
+180 
-186 SVGYIESI
+186 SDDAASQ
-194 SVYAPGTVLVQP
+194 TVAEGGSTIV
-206 SGKITAVNGTS
+206 
-217 RTVTFTGANLAYN
+217 TVTFREAATYAYTINASVADQTIKVGEGSNFEGESVKYNYPRYINVDGTLYEIAKNGSTWYQNSFSLDTDNKVVTVEGYNATDKTNVTYFSEAEEIKTLTLSTAANSDIRMSMGKAAYN
-230 TDGSDTYTETNQ
+230 
-242 NSVELVVSETT
+242 
-253 TYYVVSTNGDQKS
+253 
-266 DVLEFTVEAGTEI
+266 AGTEPAVV
-279 SLATPTVAVTAMGA
+279 ATLPAGKYVLTSTVWGSA
-293 GFTKT
+293 GTDFVFKAGDET
-298 YSVTCDNKD
+298 
-307 VLLNP
+307 VLT
-312 AAKLTYTFTPTAG
+312 LTTSGSST
-325 GTAATDVEFD
+325 D
-335 GTINATEAGTYVI
+335 GTGEEFTLNA
-348 TASAEGYTSTTATI
+348 
-362 DNTKEYEL
+362 
-370 SKAIDFAALTSADLS
+370 
-385 ANWKLKASGVRLPGN
+385 
-400 DNQWKAYYP
+400 
-409 GVTADEYYYDFSAE
+409 
-423 TASETDIIDGLTVEF
+423 ETDITLDPTDDEGRGID
-438 NKDGKTPKL
+438 
-447 YTGFGFMYP
+447 
-456 IYVLNAD
+456 YVL
-463 GSDGS
+463 
-468 TAITS
+468 I
-473 GNIGVA
+473 
-479 NGTADQY
+479 Q
-486 AVYTYI
+486 
-492 NNYSKNGTKTTVL
+492 KT
-505 PGDQQYALYRF
+505 GD
-516 SDMLTKVEIYSPKA
+516 VEQTTPT
-530 AKPVEYAVGKLDF
+530 YAVGKLDF

-686 TFVKDNMAF
+686 TFVKDDMAF

-823 AQEIYPVSADDI
+823 AQEIYPVSAEDI

-851 LRDMPG
+851 LRNMPG

-877 ASGEDEGGESGEG
+877 ASGEDEGGERGEG

-996 SGDATAGYTVAQ
+996 SGDATAGYTVTQ

-1125 AAKSFVTYVTGID
+1125 AGKSFVTYVTGID

-1199 ATGSGADVALHGVK
+1199 ATGSGADMALHGVK

-1238 NLEAEFQAAGYTTA
+1238 NLEAEFQANGYTTA

-1415 VSSTAGCHIYSIE
+1415 VSSTSGCHIYSIE

>member
-1 MAQNKT
+1 
-7 NKEKMKR
+7 MKR
-14 LFTFLFAAVA
+14 LFTFLLAIVA
-24 LMLPK
+24 LALPK

-40 YTLISTLDFTTATYP
+40 YTLISTLDFTTNTYP
-55 EDRGITLASTAED
+55 EDRGITLASTPED

-206 SGKITAVNGTS
+206 SGKITAANGTK

-242 NSVELVVSETT
+242 NTLELEVTETT

-266 DVLEFTVEAGTEI
+266 DVLTFTVEAGTEV
-279 SLATPTVAVTAMGA
+279 SLATPTVTITAMGA

-370 SKAIDFAALTSADLS
+370 SKAIDFAALTSTDLS
-385 ANWKLKASGVRLPGN
+385 ANWKLKASGVSLPGN

-409 GVTADEYYYDFSAE
+409 SVTADEYYYDFSAE

-530 AKPVEYAVGKLDF
+530 AEPVEYAVGKLDF
-543 ATIEDLG
+543 ATIDTLSG
-550 SSSIVDNTLTLE
+550 SSIVKNTLTLE

-739 TATSEFTS
+739 TATSKFTS

-789 TSVWIDDNFNV
+789 TTIWIDDYFNV
-800 LPDGYEYPS
+800 LPDEYEYPS

-823 AQEIYPVSADDI
+823 TQEIYPVSAEDI

-851 LRDMPG
+851 LHDMPG

-877 ASGEDEGGESGEG
+877 ASGEDEGGEG

-935 GSLTATLANTG
+935 GSLTATLANTD
-946 GDISLSANDKTASS
+946 GDISLSANDKTASSS

-981 EENSLRLVKYVGATI
+981 EENSLRLVKYAGAVI
-996 SGDATAGYTVAQ
+996 SGDAATGYTVAQ

-1021 KFKKLA
+1021 KFQKLA

-1039 IYYDVYVGNFEFWPL
+1039 IYYNVYVGNFEFWPL

-1091 HGGNYTDKKGTIDPA
+1091 HGGNYTDNKKGTIDPA

-1125 AAKSFVTYVTGID
+1125 AGKSFVTYVTGID

-1199 ATGSGADVALHGVK
+1199 ATGEGADVALHGVK

-1223 HRKWDFTAWSQETKD
+1223 YRKWDFTAWSQETKD
-1238 NLEAEFQAAGYTTA
+1238 NLEAEFQANGYTEA
-1252 PAPEGTETGWRRYE
+1252 PAPAGTETGWRRYE
-1266 KDGAAWTETDGLKD
+1266 KDGEWTETDGLKD

-1298 ANGVTIAETKGLKFN
+1298 ANGVTIAETAGLLFN
-1313 NVTKLNNTF
+1313 NVTKLSNTV
-1322 AIAID
+1322 AIALD
-1327 YPETSIGTYDGG
+1327 YPETSIGTYAGA
-1339 SYIWLN
+1339 SYLWLN
-1345 GGDLQ
+1345 GSDLQ
-1350 ITIPAVAPGQVVM
+1350 FTIPTVMPGQKILM
-1363 MDVESHKD
+1363 EVESHKNS
-1371 GDARGV
+1371 GDNARGV
-1377 SLSVNG
+1377 KL
-1383 TQVGDKA
+1383 TVGGEQIGEFVPVTK
-1390 TPSDGKQ
+1390 TSYECVVPES
-1397 TYKWT
+1397 
-1402 IPTDLGTDIVDVL
+1402 LGTEPVDVL
-1415 VSSTAGCHIYSIE
+1415 VSSTAGCHIYLIE
-1428 VGDEDKVVD
+1428 VGDADLISV
-1437 GITNVN
+1437 GINEVN
-1443 AGVKRVDNNVY
+1443 ADVKRADNNVY

>member
-1 MAQNKT
+1 MIKKNLLKT
-7 NKEKMKR
+7 
-14 LFTFLFAAVA
+14 
-24 LMLPK
+24 LMLAAFGMLTTTTVAQEQTGAATVKMTYVDQSNPDQSMGEIAAGSTATAGYNKISGGEVGFGNTGWNVNYITYLQVDASALEGTIVSATLTAEFSGSTDSKRKTSWGVGYNSSAWSADMTYNTADK
-29 SVLAADPDLSG
+29 SI
-40 YTLISTLDFTTATYP
+40 TLIGSEQGVSTKS
-55 EDRGITLASTAED
+55 ASTFESLTFD
-68 ITAYE
+68 ITDALVGDDDKVATIVIYE
-73 TGNGKQQQLYDV
+73 T
-85 TDPAAMSGLIYLQ
+85 AAAG
-98 GTGTK
+98 
-103 GWAIRSS
+103 
-110 KGGLWSYNGSR
+110 
-121 SAAIPNLKEGYIVVF
+121 GYIKNPTVQVTTST
-136 KCTQTASNVMTLTNA
+136 KATANYTVK
-151 EGEPD
+151 
-156 GNFTYAL
+156 FV
-163 SEDGN
+163 DGN
-168 SYYCTMTADGYV
+168 STELKEASTRLGFVGEAPTIEDEDKASFFNDDNTKKYIYV
-180 GFCGNK
+180 
-186 SVGYIESI
+186 SDDAASQ
-194 SVYAPGTVLVQP
+194 TVAEGGSTIV
-206 SGKITAVNGTS
+206 
-217 RTVTFTGANLAYN
+217 TVTFREAATYAYTINASVADQTIKVGEGSNFEGESVKYNYPRYINVDGTLYEIAKNGSTWYQNSFSLDTDNKVVTVEGYNATDKTNVTYFSEAEEIKTLTLSTAANSDIRMSMGKAAYN
-230 TDGSDTYTETNQ
+230 
-242 NSVELVVSETT
+242 
-253 TYYVVSTNGDQKS
+253 
-266 DVLEFTVEAGTEI
+266 AGTEPAVV
-279 SLATPTVAVTAMGA
+279 ATLPAGKYVLTSTVWGSA
-293 GFTKT
+293 GTDFVFKAGDET
-298 YSVTCDNKD
+298 
-307 VLLNP
+307 VLT
-312 AAKLTYTFTPTAG
+312 LTTSGSST
-325 GTAATDVEFD
+325 D
-335 GTINATEAGTYVI
+335 GTGEEFTLNA
-348 TASAEGYTSTTATI
+348 
-362 DNTKEYEL
+362 
-370 SKAIDFAALTSADLS
+370 
-385 ANWKLKASGVRLPGN
+385 
-400 DNQWKAYYP
+400 
-409 GVTADEYYYDFSAE
+409 
-423 TASETDIIDGLTVEF
+423 ETDITLDPTDDEGRGID
-438 NKDGKTPKL
+438 
-447 YTGFGFMYP
+447 
-456 IYVLNAD
+456 YVL
-463 GSDGS
+463 
-468 TAITS
+468 I
-473 GNIGVA
+473 
-479 NGTADQY
+479 Q
-486 AVYTYI
+486 
-492 NNYSKNGTKTTVL
+492 KT
-505 PGDQQYALYRF
+505 GD
-516 SDMLTKVEIYSPKA
+516 VEQTTPT
-530 AKPVEYAVGKLDF
+530 YAVGKLDF
-543 ATIEDLG
+543 ATIEDLS

-610 SSSNFSIKAQQ
+610 SSTNFSIKAQQ
-621 GTLNGKI
+621 GTLDGKI

-712 TAGTALKGNLYAT
+712 TAGTALNGNLYAT

-809 EIGSLLAIGGSDGV
+809 EIGSLLAIGGSDGA
-823 AQEIYPVSADDI
+823 AQEIYPVSAEDI

-946 GDISLSANDKTASS
+946 GDISLSANDKTANS

-981 EENSLRLVKYVGATI
+981 EENSLKLVKYAGAVI
-996 SGDATAGYTVAQ
+996 SGDAATGYTVAQ

-1091 HGGNYTDKKGTIDPA
+1091 HGGNYTDNKKGTIDPA

-1199 ATGSGADVALHGVK
+1199 ATGEGADVALHGVK

-1238 NLEAEFQAAGYTTA
+1238 NLEAEFLAAGYTEA

-1415 VSSTAGCHIYSIE
+1415 VSSTSGCHIYSIE

>member
-1 MAQNKT
+1 MIKKNLLKT
-7 NKEKMKR
+7 
-14 LFTFLFAAVA
+14 
-24 LMLPK
+24 LMLAAFGMLTTTTVAQEQTGAATVKMTYVDQSNPDQSMGEIAAGSTATAGYNKISGGEVGFGNTGWNVNYITYLQVDASALEGTIVSATLTAEFSGSTDSKRKTSWGVGYNSSAWSADMTYNTADK
-29 SVLAADPDLSG
+29 SI
-40 YTLISTLDFTTATYP
+40 TLIGSEQGVSTKS
-55 EDRGITLASTAED
+55 ASTFESLTFD
-68 ITAYE
+68 ITDALVGDDDKVATIVIYE
-73 TGNGKQQQLYDV
+73 T
-85 TDPAAMSGLIYLQ
+85 AAAG
-98 GTGTK
+98 
-103 GWAIRSS
+103 
-110 KGGLWSYNGSR
+110 
-121 SAAIPNLKEGYIVVF
+121 GYIKNPTVQVTTST
-136 KCTQTASNVMTLTNA
+136 KATANYTVK
-151 EGEPD
+151 
-156 GNFTYAL
+156 FV
-163 SEDGN
+163 DGN
-168 SYYCTMTADGYV
+168 STELKEASTRLGFVGEAPTIEDEDKASFFNDDNTKKYIYV
-180 GFCGNK
+180 
-186 SVGYIESI
+186 SDDAASQ
-194 SVYAPGTVLVQP
+194 TVAEGGSTIV
-206 SGKITAVNGTS
+206 
-217 RTVTFTGANLAYN
+217 TVTFREAATYAYTINASVADQTIKVGEGSNFEGESVKYNYPRYINVDGTLYEIAKNGSTWYQNSFSLDTDNKVVTVEGYNATDKTNVTYFSEAEEIKTLTLSTAANSDIRMSMGKAAYN
-230 TDGSDTYTETNQ
+230 
-242 NSVELVVSETT
+242 
-253 TYYVVSTNGDQKS
+253 
-266 DVLEFTVEAGTEI
+266 AGTEPAVV
-279 SLATPTVAVTAMGA
+279 ATLPAGKYVLTSTVWGSA
-293 GFTKT
+293 GTDFVFKAGDET
-298 YSVTCDNKD
+298 
-307 VLLNP
+307 VLT
-312 AAKLTYTFTPTAG
+312 LTTSGSST
-325 GTAATDVEFD
+325 D
-335 GTINATEAGTYVI
+335 GTGEEFTLNA
-348 TASAEGYTSTTATI
+348 
-362 DNTKEYEL
+362 
-370 SKAIDFAALTSADLS
+370 
-385 ANWKLKASGVRLPGN
+385 
-400 DNQWKAYYP
+400 
-409 GVTADEYYYDFSAE
+409 
-423 TASETDIIDGLTVEF
+423 ETDITLDPTDDEGRGID
-438 NKDGKTPKL
+438 
-447 YTGFGFMYP
+447 
-456 IYVLNAD
+456 YVL
-463 GSDGS
+463 
-468 TAITS
+468 I
-473 GNIGVA
+473 
-479 NGTADQY
+479 Q
-486 AVYTYI
+486 
-492 NNYSKNGTKTTVL
+492 KT
-505 PGDQQYALYRF
+505 GD
-516 SDMLTKVEIYSPKA
+516 VEQTTPT
-530 AKPVEYAVGKLDF
+530 YAVGKLDF
-543 ATIEDLG
+543 ATIEDLS

-577 EFNGKKYIGIEAAG
+577 EFNGRKFINIEAAG

-621 GTLNGKI
+621 GTLDGKI

-686 TFVKDNMAF
+686 TFVKDNLAF

-809 EIGSLLAIGGSDGV
+809 EIGSLLAIGGSDGA
-823 AQEIYPVSADDI
+823 AQEIYPVSAEDI

-946 GDISLSANDKTASS
+946 GDISLSANDKTANS

-996 SGDATAGYTVAQ
+996 SGDATAGYTVTQ

-1091 HGGNYTDKKGTIDPA
+1091 HGGNYTDNKKGTIDPA

-1199 ATGSGADVALHGVK
+1199 ATGEGADVALHGVK

-1238 NLEAEFQAAGYTTA
+1238 NLEAEFLAAGYTEA

-1415 VSSTAGCHIYSIE
+1415 VSSTSGCHIYSIE

>member
-1 MAQNKT
+1 MRKKILTAFAATLLLAGFGTSAHAENFGVTPTQVTTISELADKIDVAQYDANATEWKVTYGKISGGKYSSPALSDGASSIALVKFDASAHINETITRAVLSFHSYCTVSGKNSQLKVTTVSGDAQDLTTATWNSINTSDATVTEIWTSDEWVNNDGADLEATVTDAYNADEDKVITFGIYTATAREQAISNLKLTLYTDAQEKYTYTFNATDGTNIIKELATGTDTEGASLKLPYPRYLLKDGTLYSTNVT
-7 NKEKMKR
+7 NKEYNHSFTLSSNNQVEAQVYTAVETEGTVVALVEGEDIPEAKVVSDGNQSVRASNSKTGYNDEKDLTVATLPAGKYKMTVGAFDSNKTASAV
-14 LFTFLFAAVA
+14 FTFANGDNTVFEA
-24 LMLPK
+24 
-29 SVLAADPDLSG
+29 
-40 YTLISTLDFTTATYP
+40 TATGVNLS
-55 EDRGITLASTAED
+55 EVTSEEFSLTGESNTITLKAG
-68 ITAYE
+68 
-73 TGNGKQQQLYDV
+73 GNEKQNID
-85 TDPAAMSGLIYLQ
+85 
-98 GTGTK
+98 
-103 GWAIRSS
+103 
-110 KGGLWSYNGSR
+110 
-121 SAAIPNLKEGYIVVF
+121 
-136 KCTQTASNVMTLTNA
+136 
-151 EGEPD
+151 
-156 GNFTYAL
+156 
-163 SEDGN
+163 
-168 SYYCTMTADGYV
+168 YV
-180 GFCGNK
+180 
-186 SVGYIESI
+186 Y
-194 SVYAPGTVLVQP
+194 
-206 SGKITAVNGTS
+206 
-217 RTVTFTGANLAYN
+217 
-230 TDGSDTYTETNQ
+230 
-242 NSVELVVSETT
+242 
-253 TYYVVSTNGDQKS
+253 
-266 DVLEFTVEAGTEI
+266 
-279 SLATPTVAVTAMGA
+279 
-293 GFTKT
+293 FTKT
-298 YSVTCDNKD
+298 GD
-307 VLLNP
+307 VEQ
-312 AAKLTYTFTPTAG
+312 TTPT
-325 GTAATDVEFD
+325 
-335 GTINATEAGTYVI
+335 
-348 TASAEGYTSTTATI
+348 
-362 DNTKEYEL
+362 
-370 SKAIDFAALTSADLS
+370 
-385 ANWKLKASGVRLPGN
+385 
-400 DNQWKAYYP
+400 
-409 GVTADEYYYDFSAE
+409 
-423 TASETDIIDGLTVEF
+423 
-438 NKDGKTPKL
+438 
-447 YTGFGFMYP
+447 
-456 IYVLNAD
+456 
-463 GSDGS
+463 
-468 TAITS
+468 
-473 GNIGVA
+473 
-479 NGTADQY
+479 
-486 AVYTYI
+486 
-492 NNYSKNGTKTTVL
+492 
-505 PGDQQYALYRF
+505 
-516 SDMLTKVEIYSPKA
+516 
-530 AKPVEYAVGKLDF
+530 YAVGKLDF
-543 ATIEDLG
+543 ATIEDLN

-577 EFNGKKYIGIEAAG
+577 EFNGRKFINIEAAG

-621 GTLNGKI
+621 GTLDGKI

-656 EPATDVE
+656 EPATNVE

-712 TAGTALKGNLYAT
+712 TAGTALNGNLYAT

-776 SMSVSGNWLMFGG
+776 SMAVSGNWLMFGG
-789 TSVWIDDNFNV
+789 TSVWIDDYFNV

-809 EIGSLLAIGGSDGV
+809 EIGSLLAIGGSDGA

-840 VQPEKAANIAA
+840 VLPEKAANIAA

-877 ASGEDEGGESGEG
+877 ASGEDEGGEG
-890 GEPDPLADEGERTI
+890 GEPAPLADEGDDDFGVDNPNEPTTGEGERTI

-920 DALSTVFTGSGIALN
+920 EALGTVFTGSGIALN

-946 GDISLSANDKTASS
+946 GDISLSANDKTANSN
-960 TVTSAAA
+960 VTSAAA

-996 SGDATAGYTVAQ
+996 SGDATAGYTVTQ

-1021 KFKKLA
+1021 KFQKLA

-1054 SYTEPVPEQVYKQFT
+1054 SYTEPVPEQVYKTFT

-1091 HGGNYTDKKGTIDPA
+1091 HGGNYTDNKKGTIDPA
-1106 TGETVE
+1106 TGETLE
-1112 PQNFPGVGLKKGN
+1112 SPTAFPGVGLKKGN
-1125 AAKSFVTYVTGID
+1125 AGKSFVTYVTGVD
-1138 ELTAYGVTGN
+1138 EITAYAVSGK
-1148 SSDPRTLVVT
+1148 SSEERTLAVT
-1158 ATPTDGS
+1158 ATPSDGS
-1165 EAVIGQATSEPNT
+1165 EAVTGQASGSSET
-1178 AVVTLTLDPTK
+1178 IVLTMALDPTK
-1189 QYAVDYTGIN
+1189 QYAIDYAGVN
-1199 ATGSGADVALHGVK
+1199 ADGGGTDIALHGVK

-1223 HRKWDFTAWSQETKD
+1223 YRKWDFTAWSQETKN
-1238 NLEAEFQAAGYTTA
+1238 NLEAEFQAAGYTEA

-1266 KDGAAWTETDGLKD
+1266 KDGAEWTETDGLKD

-1298 ANGVTIAETKGLKFN
+1298 ANGVTIAETAGLLFN
-1313 NVTKLNNTF
+1313 NVQKLNNTV
-1322 AIAID
+1322 AIAIN
-1327 YPETSIGTYDGG
+1327 YPETSIGTYAGG

-1350 ITIPAVAPGQVVM
+1350 ITIPAVAPGQKVLM
-1363 MDVESHKD
+1363 EVESHKNT
-1371 GDARGV
+1371 DARGV
-1377 SLSVNG
+1377 KLSVNG
-1383 TQVGDKA
+1383 TEIGE
-1390 TPSDGKQ
+1390 G
-1397 TYKWT
+1397 
-1402 IPTDLGTDIVDVL
+1402 IPTTKQSYEWIVPETVGTDPVDVL
-1415 VSSTAGCHIYSIE
+1415 VSSTSGCHIYRIE
-1428 VGDEDKVVD
+1428 VGDADLISV
-1437 GITNVN
+1437 GINEVN
-1443 AGVKRVDNNVY
+1443 ADVKRVDNNVY

>member
-1 MAQNKT
+1 
-7 NKEKMKR
+7 MKKFYS
-14 LFTFLFAAVA
+14 LLLAVVALFAANATYAQEYTVI
-24 LMLPK
+24 K
-29 SVLAADPDLSG
+29 SWDF
-40 YTLISTLDFTTATYP
+40 STLENKEAVTYDASTVDVGGTGCNVGTGDYEGLAWQGADMWFGYGKDGRTGLYNQNGGGRTMGVLNLVAGQRVEIEATTAGNLSLTTT
-55 EDRGITLASTAED
+55 DIATLTTSEATTGTETKYTFD
-68 ITAYE
+68 ITAN
-73 TGNGKQQQLYDV
+73 GNLGVKLDRYNSIYSV
-85 TDPAAMSGLIYLQ
+85 TISNKAGALLQ
-98 GTGTK
+98 PT
-103 GWAIRSS
+103 
-110 KGGLWSYNGSR
+110 
-121 SAAIPNLKEGYIVVF
+121 
-136 KCTQTASNVMTLTNA
+136 
-151 EGEPD
+151 
-156 GNFTYAL
+156 
-163 SEDGN
+163 
-168 SYYCTMTADGYV
+168 
-180 GFCGNK
+180 
-186 SVGYIESI
+186 
-194 SVYAPGTVLVQP
+194 
-206 SGKITAVNGTS
+206 GKITAVNGTK
-217 RTVTFTGANLAYN
+217 RTVTFTGTNLAYN
-230 TDGSDTYTETNQ
+230 TDGSTTYTETNQ
-242 NSVELVVSETT
+242 NTLNLEVTETT
-253 TYYVVSTNGDQKS
+253 TYYVVSTNGEEKS
-266 DVLEFTVEAGTEI
+266 EVLEFTVEAGTEL
-279 SLATPTVAVTAMGA
+279 SLATPTVTITAMGA

-312 AAKLTYTFTPTAG
+312 TAKLTYSFTPTAG
-325 GTAATDVEFD
+325 GTAASDVEFD

-370 SKAIDFAALTSADLS
+370 SKAIDFAALTSEDLS
-385 ANWKLKASGVRLPGN
+385 ANWKLKASGVSLPGKSS
-400 DNQWKAYYP
+400 QWPAYYP
-409 GVTADEYYYDFSAE
+409 NVTADEYYYDFSAE

-530 AKPVEYAVGKLDF
+530 AEPVEYAVGKLDF
-543 ATIEDLG
+543 ATIDTLSG
-550 SSSIVDNTLTLE
+550 SSIVKNTLTLE

-739 TATSEFTS
+739 TATSKFTS

-789 TSVWIDDNFNV
+789 TSVWIDDYFNV
-800 LPDGYEYPS
+800 LPDEYEYPS

-823 AQEIYPVSADDI
+823 AQEIYPVSAEDI

-877 ASGEDEGGESGEG
+877 ASGEDEGGEG

-912 VAISADVA
+912 VAINADVA

-935 GSLTATLANTG
+935 GSLTATLANTD

-960 TVTSAAA
+960 TATSAAA

-996 SGDATAGYTVAQ
+996 SGDATAGYTVTQ

-1021 KFKKLA
+1021 KFQKLA

-1054 SYTEPVPEQVYKQFT
+1054 SYTEPEPEQVYKQFT

-1091 HGGNYTDKKGTIDPA
+1091 HGGNYTVNKKGTIDPA

-1125 AAKSFVTYVTGID
+1125 AGKSFVTYVTGID

-1199 ATGSGADVALHGVK
+1199 ATGEGADVALHGVK

-1223 HRKWDFTAWSQETKD
+1223 YRKWDFTAWSQETKD
-1238 NLEAEFQAAGYTTA
+1238 NLEAEFQANGYTEA
-1252 PAPEGTETGWRRYE
+1252 PAPAGTETGWRRYE
-1266 KDGAAWTETDGLKD
+1266 KDGEWTETDGLKD
-1280 AGTIYWYGSYIS
+1280 AGTIYWYGSYIN

-1313 NVTKLNNTF
+1313 NITKLNNTV
-1322 AIAID
+1322 AIALD
-1327 YPETSIGTYDGG
+1327 YPETSIGTYAGA
-1339 SYIWLN
+1339 SYLWLN
-1345 GGDLQ
+1345 GSDLQ
-1350 ITIPAVAPGQVVM
+1350 FTIPTVMPGQKILM
-1363 MDVESHKD
+1363 EVESHKNS
-1371 GDARGV
+1371 GDNARGV
-1377 SLSVNG
+1377 KL
-1383 TQVGDKA
+1383 TVGGEQIGEFVPVTK
-1390 TPSDGKQ
+1390 TSYECVVPES
-1397 TYKWT
+1397 
-1402 IPTDLGTDIVDVL
+1402 LGTEPVDVL
-1415 VSSTAGCHIYSIE
+1415 VSSTAGCHIYLIE
-1428 VGDEDKVVD
+1428 VGDADLISV
-1437 GITNVN
+1437 GINEVN
-1443 AGVKRVDNNVY
+1443 ADVKRADNNVY

>member
-1 MAQNKT
+1 MRKKILTAFAATLLLAGFGTSAHAENFGVTPTQVTTISELADKIDVAQYDANATEWKVTYGKVSGGKYSSPSLSAGASSIALVKFDASAHINETITRAVLSFHSYCTVSGKNSQLKVTTVSGDAQDLTTATWNSINTSDATVTEIWTSDEWVKTDGADLEATVTDAYNADEDKVITFGIYTATAREQAISNIKLTLYTDAQEKYTYTFNATDGTNIIKELATGTDTEGASIKLPYPRYLLKDGTLYSTNVT
-7 NKEKMKR
+7 NKEYNHSFTLSSNNQVEAQVYTAVETEGTVVALVEGEDIPEAKVVSDGNQSVRASNSKTGYNDEKDLTVATLPAGKYKMTVGAFDSNKTASAV
-14 LFTFLFAAVA
+14 FTFANGDNTVFEAAATGVN
-24 LMLPK
+24 
-29 SVLAADPDLSG
+29 LSEVTSEEFSLTG
-40 YTLISTLDFTTATYP
+40 ESNT
-55 EDRGITLASTAED
+55 ITLKAG
-68 ITAYE
+68 
-73 TGNGKQQQLYDV
+73 GNEKQNID
-85 TDPAAMSGLIYLQ
+85 
-98 GTGTK
+98 
-103 GWAIRSS
+103 
-110 KGGLWSYNGSR
+110 
-121 SAAIPNLKEGYIVVF
+121 
-136 KCTQTASNVMTLTNA
+136 
-151 EGEPD
+151 
-156 GNFTYAL
+156 
-163 SEDGN
+163 
-168 SYYCTMTADGYV
+168 YV
-180 GFCGNK
+180 
-186 SVGYIESI
+186 Y
-194 SVYAPGTVLVQP
+194 
-206 SGKITAVNGTS
+206 
-217 RTVTFTGANLAYN
+217 
-230 TDGSDTYTETNQ
+230 
-242 NSVELVVSETT
+242 
-253 TYYVVSTNGDQKS
+253 
-266 DVLEFTVEAGTEI
+266 
-279 SLATPTVAVTAMGA
+279 
-293 GFTKT
+293 FTKT
-298 YSVTCDNKD
+298 GD
-307 VLLNP
+307 VEQ
-312 AAKLTYTFTPTAG
+312 TTPT
-325 GTAATDVEFD
+325 
-335 GTINATEAGTYVI
+335 
-348 TASAEGYTSTTATI
+348 
-362 DNTKEYEL
+362 
-370 SKAIDFAALTSADLS
+370 
-385 ANWKLKASGVRLPGN
+385 
-400 DNQWKAYYP
+400 
-409 GVTADEYYYDFSAE
+409 
-423 TASETDIIDGLTVEF
+423 
-438 NKDGKTPKL
+438 
-447 YTGFGFMYP
+447 
-456 IYVLNAD
+456 
-463 GSDGS
+463 
-468 TAITS
+468 
-473 GNIGVA
+473 
-479 NGTADQY
+479 
-486 AVYTYI
+486 
-492 NNYSKNGTKTTVL
+492 
-505 PGDQQYALYRF
+505 
-516 SDMLTKVEIYSPKA
+516 
-530 AKPVEYAVGKLDF
+530 YAVGKLDF
-543 ATIEDLG
+543 ATIEDLN
-550 SSSIVDNTLTLE
+550 SSSIVENTLTLE

-577 EFNGKKYIGIEAAG
+577 EFNGKKFIQIGAGG
-591 CNLVIKGK
+591 CNLVVAGK

-621 GTLNGKI
+621 GTLDGKI

-686 TFVKDNMAF
+686 TFVKDNLAF

-712 TAGTALKGNLYAT
+712 TAGTALNGNLYAT

-809 EIGSLLAIGGSDGV
+809 EIGSLLAIGGSDGA
-823 AQEIYPVSADDI
+823 AQEIYPVSAEDI

-946 GDISLSANDKTASS
+946 GDISLSANDKTANS

-996 SGDATAGYTVAQ
+996 SGDATAGYTVTQ

-1054 SYTEPVPEQVYKQFT
+1054 SYTEPEPEQVYKTFT

-1091 HGGNYTDKKGTIDPA
+1091 HGGNYTDNKKGTIDPA

-1125 AAKSFVTYVTGID
+1125 DAKSFVTYVTGID

-1199 ATGSGADVALHGVK
+1199 ATGEGADVALHGVK

-1313 NVTKLNNTF
+1313 NVTKLNNTV

-1415 VSSTAGCHIYSIE
+1415 VSSTSGCHIYSIE

>member
-1 MAQNKT
+1 MIKKNLLKT
-7 NKEKMKR
+7 
-14 LFTFLFAAVA
+14 
-24 LMLPK
+24 LMLAAFGMLTTTTVAQEQTGAATVKMTYVDQSNPDQSMGEIAAGSTATAGYNKISGGEVGFGNTGWNVNYITYLQVDASALEGTIVSATLTAEFSGSTDSKRKTSWGVGYNSSAWSADMTYNTADK
-29 SVLAADPDLSG
+29 SI
-40 YTLISTLDFTTATYP
+40 TLIGSEQGVSTKS
-55 EDRGITLASTAED
+55 ASTFESLTFD
-68 ITAYE
+68 ITDALVGDDDKVATIVIYE
-73 TGNGKQQQLYDV
+73 T
-85 TDPAAMSGLIYLQ
+85 AAAG
-98 GTGTK
+98 
-103 GWAIRSS
+103 
-110 KGGLWSYNGSR
+110 
-121 SAAIPNLKEGYIVVF
+121 GYIKNPTVQVTTST
-136 KCTQTASNVMTLTNA
+136 KATANYTVK
-151 EGEPD
+151 
-156 GNFTYAL
+156 FV
-163 SEDGN
+163 DGN
-168 SYYCTMTADGYV
+168 STELKEASTRLGFVGEAPTIEDEDKASFFNDDNTKKYIYV
-180 GFCGNK
+180 
-186 SVGYIESI
+186 SDDAASQ
-194 SVYAPGTVLVQP
+194 TVAEGGSTIV
-206 SGKITAVNGTS
+206 
-217 RTVTFTGANLAYN
+217 TVTFREAATYAYTINASVADQTIKVGEGSNSEGESVKYNYPRYINVDGTLYEIAKNGSTWYQNSFSLDTDNKVVTVEGYNATDKTNVTYFSEAEEIKTLTLSTAANSDIRMSMGKAAYN
-230 TDGSDTYTETNQ
+230 
-242 NSVELVVSETT
+242 
-253 TYYVVSTNGDQKS
+253 
-266 DVLEFTVEAGTEI
+266 AGTEPAVV
-279 SLATPTVAVTAMGA
+279 ATLPAGKYVLTSTVWGSA
-293 GFTKT
+293 GTDFVFKAGDET
-298 YSVTCDNKD
+298 
-307 VLLNP
+307 VLT
-312 AAKLTYTFTPTAG
+312 LTTSGSST
-325 GTAATDVEFD
+325 D
-335 GTINATEAGTYVI
+335 GTGEEFTLNA
-348 TASAEGYTSTTATI
+348 
-362 DNTKEYEL
+362 
-370 SKAIDFAALTSADLS
+370 
-385 ANWKLKASGVRLPGN
+385 
-400 DNQWKAYYP
+400 
-409 GVTADEYYYDFSAE
+409 
-423 TASETDIIDGLTVEF
+423 ETDITLDPTDDEGRGID
-438 NKDGKTPKL
+438 
-447 YTGFGFMYP
+447 
-456 IYVLNAD
+456 YVL
-463 GSDGS
+463 
-468 TAITS
+468 I
-473 GNIGVA
+473 
-479 NGTADQY
+479 Q
-486 AVYTYI
+486 
-492 NNYSKNGTKTTVL
+492 KT
-505 PGDQQYALYRF
+505 GD
-516 SDMLTKVEIYSPKA
+516 VEQTTPT
-530 AKPVEYAVGKLDF
+530 YAVGKLDF
-543 ATIEDLG
+543 ATIEDLS

-610 SSSNFSIKAQQ
+610 SSTNFSIKAQQ
-621 GTLNGKI
+621 GTLDGKI

-712 TAGTALKGNLYAT
+712 TAGTALNGNLYAT

-809 EIGSLLAIGGSDGV
+809 EIGSLLAIGGSDGA
-823 AQEIYPVSADDI
+823 AQEIYPVSAEDI

-946 GDISLSANDKTASS
+946 GDISLSANDKTANS

-981 EENSLRLVKYVGATI
+981 EENSLKLVKYAGAVI
-996 SGDATAGYTVAQ
+996 SGDAATGYTVAQ

-1091 HGGNYTDKKGTIDPA
+1091 HGGNYTDNKKGTIDPA

-1199 ATGSGADVALHGVK
+1199 ATGEGADVALHGVK

-1238 NLEAEFQAAGYTTA
+1238 NLEAEFLAAGYTEA

-1415 VSSTAGCHIYSIE
+1415 VSSTSGCHIYSIE

>member
-1 MAQNKT
+1 MIKKNLLKTLMLAAFGMLTTTTVAQEQTGAATVKMTYVDQSNPDQSMGEIAAGSTATAGYNKISGGEVGFGNTGWNVNYITYLQVDASALEGTIVSATLTAEFSGSTDSKRKTSWGVGYNSSAWSADMTYNTADKSITLIGSEQGVSTKSASTFESLTFDITDALVGDDDKVATIVIYETAAAGGYIKNPTVQVTTSTKATANYTVKFVDGNSTELKEASTRLGFVGEAPTIEDEDKASFFNDDNTKKYIYVSDDAASQTVAEGGSTIVTVTFREAATYAYTINASVADQTIKVGEGSNFEGESVKYNYPRYINVDGTLYEIAKNGSTWYQNSFSLDTDNKVVTVEGYNATDKT
-7 NKEKMKR
+7 N
-14 LFTFLFAAVA
+14 V
-24 LMLPK
+24 
-29 SVLAADPDLSG
+29 
-40 YTLISTLDFTTATYP
+40 TYFS
-55 EDRGITLASTAED
+55 EAED
-68 ITAYE
+68 IE
-73 TGNGKQQQLYDV
+73 
-85 TDPAAMSGLIYLQ
+85 
-98 GTGTK
+98 
-103 GWAIRSS
+103 
-110 KGGLWSYNGSR
+110 
-121 SAAIPNLKEGYIVVF
+121 
-136 KCTQTASNVMTLTNA
+136 TLT
-151 EGEPD
+151 
-156 GNFTYAL
+156 L
-163 SEDGN
+163 STAAN
-168 SYYCTMTADGYV
+168 SDIRM
-180 GFCGNK
+180 
-186 SVGYIESI
+186 SM
-194 SVYAPGTVLVQP
+194 
-206 SGKITAVNGTS
+206 GKA
-217 RTVTFTGANLAYN
+217 AYN
-230 TDGSDTYTETNQ
+230 
-242 NSVELVVSETT
+242 
-253 TYYVVSTNGDQKS
+253 
-266 DVLEFTVEAGTEI
+266 AGTEPAVV
-279 SLATPTVAVTAMGA
+279 ATLPAGKYVLTSTVWGSA
-293 GFTKT
+293 GTDFVFKAGDET
-298 YSVTCDNKD
+298 
-307 VLLNP
+307 VLT
-312 AAKLTYTFTPTAG
+312 LTTSGSST
-325 GTAATDVEFD
+325 D
-335 GTINATEAGTYVI
+335 GTGEEFTLNA
-348 TASAEGYTSTTATI
+348 
-362 DNTKEYEL
+362 
-370 SKAIDFAALTSADLS
+370 
-385 ANWKLKASGVRLPGN
+385 
-400 DNQWKAYYP
+400 
-409 GVTADEYYYDFSAE
+409 
-423 TASETDIIDGLTVEF
+423 ETDITLDPTDDEGRGID
-438 NKDGKTPKL
+438 
-447 YTGFGFMYP
+447 
-456 IYVLNAD
+456 YVL
-463 GSDGS
+463 
-468 TAITS
+468 I
-473 GNIGVA
+473 
-479 NGTADQY
+479 Q
-486 AVYTYI
+486 
-492 NNYSKNGTKTTVL
+492 KT
-505 PGDQQYALYRF
+505 GD
-516 SDMLTKVEIYSPKA
+516 VEQTTPT
-530 AKPVEYAVGKLDF
+530 YAVGKLDF
-543 ATIEDLG
+543 ATIEDLS

-577 EFNGKKYIGIEAAG
+577 EFNGKKFIQIGAGG
-591 CNLVIKGK
+591 CNLVVAGK

-621 GTLNGKI
+621 GTLDGKI

-686 TFVKDNMAF
+686 TFVKDNLAF

-712 TAGTALKGNLYAT
+712 TAGTALNGNLYAT

-809 EIGSLLAIGGSDGV
+809 EIGSLLAIGGSDGA
-823 AQEIYPVSADDI
+823 AQEIYPVSAEDI

-996 SGDATAGYTVAQ
+996 SGDATAGYTVTQ

-1199 ATGSGADVALHGVK
+1199 ATGEGADVALHGVK

-1415 VSSTAGCHIYSIE
+1415 VSSTSGCHIYSIE

>member
-1 MAQNKT
+1 MLAAGLVFGFSYAQANEITATLSHTAGTQWGSNT
-7 NKEKMKR
+7 NSNTVDSEAEYYNND
-14 LFTFLFAAVA
+14 LATGWAGAAYAEFTFEIPEGSTVTSATLTYSVNQARTSSRDDKIYYMNPGFTLDYEALLSSNGQDLRYTDNRTIAVEVAPTGGGGDRIGLTQDVTNAVKAIHEAGQKYIIFQWTNNAASA
-24 LMLPK
+24 TLYGKASANAPTLTITTA
-29 SVLAADPDLSG
+29 SAADMTTYTVKFTDGSGTEIKTAATYDVAIGSSATASEEDMASFFNEDKTKKYIYVSGNTEIASANQDATQNVITLVFREAATYSYTINASVNGATNEVSTGSNFEGETITYNYPRYYNVDGTLYEIAKNGSTWYQNSFVLDQDNKVVTVEG
-40 YTLISTLDFTTATYP
+40 YTATDKTGVVFLSEAEQIETL
-55 EDRGITLASTAED
+55 TLASEPNAGIRMSMGQIARNANESAPALITTLPAGKYQLTSTVWGSKGTDFVFKAGDATVLTITTSGSSVDATGDEFTLNAETA
-68 ITAYE
+68 ITLDYTE
-73 TGNGKQQQLYDV
+73 SGSRGIDYVLIQKTGDV
-85 TDPAAMSGLIYLQ
+85 EVPAAEY
-98 GTGTK
+98 
-103 GWAIRSS
+103 
-110 KGGLWSYNGSR
+110 
-121 SAAIPNLKEGYIVVF
+121 
-136 KCTQTASNVMTLTNA
+136 
-151 EGEPD
+151 
-156 GNFTYAL
+156 
-163 SEDGN
+163 
-168 SYYCTMTADGYV
+168 
-180 GFCGNK
+180 
-186 SVGYIESI
+186 
-194 SVYAPGTVLVQP
+194 
-206 SGKITAVNGTS
+206 
-217 RTVTFTGANLAYN
+217 
-230 TDGSDTYTETNQ
+230 
-242 NSVELVVSETT
+242 
-253 TYYVVSTNGDQKS
+253 
-266 DVLEFTVEAGTEI
+266 
-279 SLATPTVAVTAMGA
+279 AMGQTV
-293 GFTKT
+293 F
-298 YSVTCDNKD
+298 
-307 VLLNP
+307 
-312 AAKLTYTFTPTAG
+312 
-325 GTAATDVEFD
+325 
-335 GTINATEAGTYVI
+335 
-348 TASAEGYTSTTATI
+348 AEV
-362 DNTKEYEL
+362 
-370 SKAIDFAALTSADLS
+370 ADLPTGS
-385 ANWKLKASGVRLPGN
+385 L
-400 DNQWKAYYP
+400 DDFT
-409 GVTADEYYYDFSAE
+409 VTADDYQITFSGA
-423 TASETDIIDGLTVEF
+423 TARSYEDWQTHEQVTVVDLTENVGSITVTGINGKRLNRIELSLTRDGAI
-438 NKDGKTPKL
+438 K
-447 YTGFGFMYP
+447 
-456 IYVLNAD
+456 AD
-463 GSDGS
+463 K
-468 TAITS
+468 
-473 GNIGVA
+473 
-479 NGTADQY
+479 GTY
-486 AVYTYI
+486 
-492 NNYSKNGTKTTVL
+492 
-505 PGDQQYALYRF
+505 
-516 SDMLTKVEIYSPKA
+516 
-530 AKPVEYAVGKLDF
+530 
-543 ATIEDLG
+543 
-550 SSSIVDNTLTLE
+550 E
-562 ADEFTATF
+562 AD
-570 TGNVSYR
+570 V
-577 EFNGKKYIGIEAAG
+577 
-591 CNLVIKGK
+591 
-599 DGKRINRVVFT
+599 
-610 SSSNFSIKAQQ
+610 
-621 GTLNGKI
+621 
-628 WTGDEEEVTF
+628 WTGDEESVTF
-638 TNGAFDTEITGIT
+638 TTGWQMSSIDKVT

-656 EPATDVE
+656 EPATKIE
-663 NIGALKGIATG
+663 NIGALKGIANN
-674 TNVNLKLNGAVV
+674 TNIELALNGATV
-686 TFVKDNMAF
+686 TFVKDDIAF
-695 IEDETGA
+695 IEDETGG
-702 IKLNNIGLSL
+702 IKLNALGLNL
-712 TAGTALKGNLYAT
+712 TASTALTGTLYAT

-776 SMSVSGNWLMFGG
+776 SMSVSDNWLMFGG
-789 TSVWIDDNFNV
+789 TSVWIDDYFNV

-809 EIGSLLAIGGSDGV
+809 EIGSLLAIGGSDGA

-996 SGDATAGYTVAQ
+996 SGDATAGYTVTQ

-1054 SYTEPVPEQVYKQFT
+1054 SYTEPEPEQVYKTFT
-1069 KSEVFLPTAENV
+1069 KSEVFLPTVENV

-1091 HGGNYTDKKGTIDPA
+1091 HGGNYTDNKKGTIDPA

-1125 AAKSFVTYVTGID
+1125 AGKSFVTYVTGID

-1199 ATGSGADVALHGVK
+1199 ATGEGADVALHGVK
-1213 FTVTASEPQE
+1213 FTVTGSEPQE
-1223 HRKWDFTAWSQETKD
+1223 YRKWDFTAWSQETKD
-1238 NLEAEFQAAGYTTA
+1238 NLEAEFQAAGYTEA
-1252 PAPEGTETGWRRYE
+1252 PAPAGTETGWRRYE
-1266 KDGAAWTETDGLKD
+1266 KDGAEWTETDGLKA
-1280 AGTIYWYGSYIS
+1280 AGTIYWYGSLIS

-1313 NVTKLNNTF
+1313 NITKLNNTV

-1327 YPETSIGTYDGG
+1327 YPHALSDYDGG

-1345 GGDLQ
+1345 GTDLQ
-1350 ITIPAVAPGQVVM
+1350 FTIPTVMPGQKILM
-1363 MDVESHKD
+1363 EVESHRD

-1383 TQVGDKA
+1383 TKVGEDA
-1390 TPSDGKQ
+1390 TPEDGKQ
-1397 TYKWT
+1397 SYEWT
-1402 IPTDLGTDIVDVL
+1402 IPTDLGTEPVDVL
-1415 VSSTAGCHIYSIE
+1415 VSSTSGCHIYLIE
-1428 VGDEDKVVD
+1428 VGDADLISV
-1437 GITNVN
+1437 GINEVN
-1443 AGVKRVDNNVY
+1443 ADVKRADNNVY

-1481 KVVVK
+1481 KIVVK